1 MVYDWLQ
8 VMSEAPQNSTQ
19 RQAKARSSA
28 TKNSSAREA
37 SLPREPDPRD
47 ADKIR
52 QTSQFIWGISQKPKT
67 FYDGTQQSL
76 QVHKQRACL
85 LQVYSTS

>member
-37 SLPREPDPRD
+37 SLTREPEPRD

-52 QTSQFIWGISQKPKT
+52 QTAQFIRGISQKPNT
-67 FYDGTQQSL
+67 FSNGTQ
-76 QVHKQRACL
+76 
-85 LQVYSTS
+85 VY

>member
-8 VMSEAPQNSTQ
+8 VMSEAPQDSTQ

-28 TKNSSAREA
+28 TKTSSAREA
-37 SLPREPDPRD
+37 SLTREPEPRD

-52 QTSQFIWGISQKPKT
+52 QTARIHRGISYTPKT
-67 FYDGTQQSL
+67 FYDGTQSL
-76 QVHKQRACL
+76 QVHKQLVACL